1 MRKSRI
7 YLAILIIPVFGGLA
21 ARILRVIIAFHLRE
35 LGVSIFEI
43 TILSST
49 FMLARGIFSPILGHI
64 ADKGASRYLLVVI
77 GFVGLSVD
85 SLIYPHVSYS
95 FMLLLRSLDGIYGAL
110 AWPTMQ
116 ALVHFHSPQNVRSRL
131 MTSYFMMGGFGGS
144 IGYIVSSYLMGNL
157 GYAVLTVAVF
167 YLLGIFLSYPLRNY
181 KVEKKSEKVRMKV
194 SGYLYSLS
202 LLYGMFFSLGGE
214 VLWFYLAETMHLG
227 NEMAV
232 TLLFYLTVFALL
244 GTFLVGHIS
253 DKKGYTVA
261 MWFLALLAVISSIF
275 LAINNLVLVLLGTAI
290 FYVSGRG
297 FLPVS
302 RSFAATHT
310 RGVGTS
316 LGFVNLTSNLGSV
329 VAPLIGGALM
339 DHFEKARWGLF
350 NVVAFI
356 FIILAVGIVLNTYLL
371 YLQERSQRLS
381 FI

>member
-1 MRKSRI
+1 MRKSGI
-7 YLAILIIPVFGGLA
+7 YLLILIIPVFGGLA

-35 LGVSIFEI
+35 LGITIFEI

-49 FMLARGIFSPILGHI
+49 FMLARGVFSPILGHF
-64 ADKGASRYLLVVI
+64 ADKGVSRYFLMVI

-95 FMLLLRSLDGIYGAL
+95 FMLFLRSLDGIYGAL

-116 ALVHFHSPQNVRSRL
+116 ALVHFHSPKNIKSRL

-144 IGYIVSSYLMGNL
+144 VGYMVSSYLLGNL

-167 YLLGIFLSYPLRNY
+167 YLLGVFLSFPLRNY
-181 KVEKKSEKVRMKV
+181 KIEEKSKKVRMKV

-214 VLWFYLAETMHLG
+214 VLWFYFAETMHLG
-227 NEMAV
+227 RETAV
-232 TLLFYLTVFALL
+232 TLLFYLTILALF
-244 GTFLVGHIS
+244 GTFLIGHIS
-253 DKKGYTVA
+253 DKKGYSMA
-261 MWFLALLAVISSIF
+261 MWLLALLAIISSVF
-275 LAINNLVLVLLGTAI
+275 LVLNNLSLVLLGTI
-290 FYVSGRG
+290 LFYISGRG

-302 RSFAATHT
+302 RSFAASHT

-329 VAPLIGGALM
+329 VAPLIGGILM
-339 DHFEKARWGLF
+339 DHFENLRWDIF

-356 FIILAVGIVLNTYLL
+356 FVILAAGIVLNTYFLH
-371 YLQERSQRLS
+371 LQERA
-381 FI
+381 